1 MPCLPHRQLTGLFSP
16 PLKAPFSSSLR
27 APFFSSL
34 RAPWALKA
42 LGIAL
47 LLSSLA
53 TVSPS
58 QAAERWQ
65 RADVLTDSFME
76 VALKREYQPGSSA
89 SLVRWQAPI
98 KVRVDSQLGN
108 SRMQRQMSEVQFRHL
123 AAITGQPLSFVSS
136 AREANLRIA
145 FIARDHM
152 TREATAYVGK
162 QQAATPGMRKALRE
176 GVCLTLFKTGPD
188 HAITSGLILIPADY
202 ARQKA
207 RLVDCVVEE
216 SAQLM
221 GLPNDSDRVFPS
233 VFSDVTVDTWLSPL
247 DYVLLKMLYAPELSP
262 GMSAAQ
268 VRAALPA
275 VIQRLAEQ
283 GELSHAIRRVRQ
295 GSLREWAGD

>member
-1 MPCLPHRQLTGLFSP
+1 M
-16 PLKAPFSSSLR
+16 
-27 APFFSSL
+27 
-34 RAPWALKA
+34 
-42 LGIAL
+42 
-47 LLSSLA
+47 SSLA
-53 TVSPS
+53 AVSPS

-136 AREANLRIA
+136 AGEANLRIA

-188 HAITSGLILIPADY
+188 HAITSGLILIPTDY

-207 RLVDCVVEE
+207 RLVDCIVEE

-221 GLPNDSDRVFPS
+221 GLPNDSDKVFPS
-233 VFSDVTVDTWLSPL
+233 IFSDVTVDTWLSPL

-268 VRAALPA
+268 VRAALPT

>member
-1 MPCLPHRQLTGLFSP
+1 MLCLPHRQLKGLF
-16 PLKAPFSSSLR
+16 FSTLR
-27 APFFSSL
+27 ASFASSL

-42 LGIAL
+42 LGIGL
-47 LLSSLA
+47 LLSCLA

-65 RADVLTDSFME
+65 RAAVLADSFME
-76 VALKREYQPGSSA
+76 VALKREYLPGSSA
-89 SLVRWQAPI
+89 SLVRWQKPI
-98 KVRVDSQLGN
+98 TVWVDSQLGD
-108 SRMQRQMSEVQFRHL
+108 SSLQRQMSEIQFRHL
-123 AAITGQPLSFVSS
+123 STITGHPLSFVSS

-145 FIARDHM
+145 FIARENM
-152 TREATAYVGK
+152 TREAAAYVGK
-162 QQAATPGMRKALRE
+162 QQAAAPGMRKALRE

-221 GLPNDSDRVFPS
+221 GLPNDSDKVFPS

-268 VRAALPA
+268 VRAALPT

>member
-1 MPCLPHRQLTGLFSP
+1 MPCLPHRQLKRLFFST
-16 PLKAPFSSSLR
+16 LRASFSSLLR

-34 RAPWALKA
+34 RALKA
-42 LGIAL
+42 LGVAL

-53 TVSPS
+53 VVSPC

-65 RADVLTDSFME
+65 RAAVLTDSFME

-136 AREANLRIA
+136 AGKANLRIA

-188 HAITSGLILIPADY
+188 HAIASGLILIPADY

-275 VIQRLAEQ
+275 VIQRLAER